1 MIKSPFFSRYTG
13 ALCCLLLLTEACK
26 ERDPF
31 SFTEAEIVQEM
42 KDNKNYDKLLA
53 YGESVGITASSDQ
66 QQRVLSYLEELAYGH
81 KPGHVRYFEDIK
93 DADTTVLK
101 MAGVRLARGEE
112 IEKVMADLEP
122 RYTAYQQLKK
132 HHARLMESGK
142 ADSARQVA
150 QALNVYRWIN
160 RQARG
165 AERLALVNI
174 RGAYLVGMDSTGKE
188 AIRMNVIVGKSD
200 SPTPGLDT
208 YATNIVTYPYW
219 NVPKSI
225 AVVEML
231 PRIQENV
238 YYLERNG
245 IEVLDKSGEVVDEHT
260 IDWSALSEDDFPYR
274 FRQETGEDNSL
285 GVMKVNIEN
294 PYAIYLHDTNVRTL
308 FDEKQR
314 WRSHGCIRLEE
325 PAQLANFLAGEK
337 ILKDTFVEDAVATPE
352 VDRKPS
358 TLPFKKKVPIFIY
371 HLPADV
377 TQAGQLIYFDDVYG
391 LDKGAI

>member
-1 MIKSPFFSRYTG
+1 MSKSPFFSWFTG

-31 SFTEAEIVQEM
+31 SFTEAEIIQEM

-53 YGESVGITASSDQ
+53 YGQSVGVNTDKQ
-66 QQRVLSYLEELAYGH
+66 NNVFGYLEELAYGH
-81 KPGHVRYFEDIK
+81 KPAHVRHFEEIK
-93 DADTTVLK
+93 KADTTAIK
-101 MAGVRLARGEE
+101 IAGVRLARGEE
-112 IEKVMADLEP
+112 IERVMTDLEP
-122 RYTAYQQLKK
+122 RFPAYQQLKK
-132 HHARLMESGK
+132 HHTRLAESGK
-142 ADSARQVA
+142 ADSARLVA

-165 AERLALVNI
+165 AERLALVNV

-188 AIRMNVIVGKSD
+188 VIRMNVIVGKSG

-208 YATNIVTYPYW
+208 YATNVVTYPYW

-225 AVVEML
+225 AIGEML

-245 IEVLDKSGEVVDEHT
+245 IEVLDKNGEIVDEHT
-260 IDWSALSEDDFPYR
+260 IDWSALSEEEFPYR

-308 FDEKQR
+308 FDEKER
-314 WRSHGCIRLEE
+314 WRSHGCIRLEQ

-337 ILKDTFVEDAVATPE
+337 ILKETFVEDAVATPE

-377 TQAGQLIYFDDVYG
+377 NQAGQLIYFDDVYG